1 MRKMSIKA
9 YVKHTGFHF
18 FQLQLRSS
26 IKPTIRV
33 MNYDMRPN
41 TGKRPFEVGLVD
53 VSVIADALA
62 NPKIRYGARVRSEPY
77 AVK

>member
-1 MRKMSIKA
+1 MRKTSIKA
-9 YVKHTGFHF
+9 YIKHTGFHF

-41 TGKRPFEVGLVD
+41 TGKRPFEVGLID
-53 VSVIADALA
+53 VSVIADAQA
-62 NPKIRYGARVRSEPY
+62 NPTIRYGERVRSEPY